1 MADAFGGQ
9 NSSDT
14 SSFDSHAL
22 DHFDFHHGC
31 HCNLLLTLF
40 KDVPEP
46 LPKHEGAHEAHW
58 DLMDMQLRSTRVL
71 ASLSQETPEKWGP
84 GPDGQFWKDFCIL
97 CRRSWWI

>member
-46 LPKHEGAHEAHW
+46 LPKHEGAHEAH
-58 DLMDMQLRSTRVL
+58 
-71 ASLSQETPEKWGP
+71 
-84 GPDGQFWKDFCIL
+84 
-97 CRRSWWI
+97 